1 MIPHV
6 VLNALFV
13 ECPLE
18 TVFLLFGQFL
28 QNITEVSVKLWLLVL
43 VTCLNASYLLTL
55 SLIVHIKTV
64 HVKFQ
69 VVKVH

>member
-6 VLNALFV
+6 VLNALLV
-13 ECPLE
+13 ECSLE

-28 QNITEVSVKLWLLVL
+28 QNIREVSVKLWLLVR
-43 VTCLNASYLLTL
+43 VSRLNASYLLTL
-55 SLIVHIKTV
+55 SLIAHIETVHI
-64 HVKFQ
+64 KFQ